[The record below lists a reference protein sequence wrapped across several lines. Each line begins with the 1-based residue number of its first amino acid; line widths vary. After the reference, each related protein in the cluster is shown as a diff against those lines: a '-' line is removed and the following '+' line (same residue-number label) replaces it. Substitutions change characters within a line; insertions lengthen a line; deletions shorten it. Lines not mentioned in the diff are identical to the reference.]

1 MALLSPSDQQQ
12 LTDAFAAMTRPVS
25 VLFFSQAI
33 GCETC
38 DETRQILREVTALTD
53 RVTVEEVSLV
63 LDKQRA
69 AAYGIDRV
77 PALVLLAGEPLEDTR
92 IRFLGAPAGWDFLS
106 LVDALLL
113 VSGASQQGLSEAS
126 LAKIGLLT
134 EPLHLQVFV
143 TPT

>member
-12 LTDAFAAMTRPVS
+12 LKDAFAAMTRPVTI
-25 VLFFSQAI
+25 LFFSQAI

-38 DETRQILREVTALTD
+38 AETQQILKEVTGLTD

-63 LDKQRA
+63 LDKDRA

-77 PALVLLAGEPLEDTR
+77 PALVLLAGEERDDTR
-92 IRFLGAPAGWDFLS
+92 IRFLGAPEGWDFLS

-113 VSGASQQGLSEAS
+113 VSGASPQALSDES
-126 LAKIGLLT
+126 LARLGLVT
-134 EPLHLQVFV
+134 EPVHLQVFV